1 MAKTS
6 HLKNLYRK
14 VGFTLFILFIYVW
27 GSFIPLPFA
36 RVTNQFT
43 HLMHTTSHSMMAFMS
58 GANFQQ
64 LSLFMVGLGPMMIA
78 MILLQLLMMTRLFG
92 FDTLSMNQM
101 AMAQQ
106 WLTLF
111 FAALQSAFITIGFHL
126 TATICQAVAVIIIL
140 TAGAMF
146 VTWLGI
152 MNMKFGIGGT
162 VTLILF
168 NIISGSIGMVRRA
181 VTQIMKLPHAWVWL
195 AGLLILSLA
204 LMVFWIAFTK
214 AYYPLSTIDITLSS
228 KDRPVLRPIGLN
240 MGAMMTYMVGMALL
254 MLPTML
260 GAILGP
266 QSIFANPRFDA
277 ALSGILTFI
286 LFYFFSFMQF
296 SPRQQAKAFR
306 NSNIYIPNVRP
317 GKPTQRY
324 LSRLMWIICFPG
336 AVLNTIQLVFGL
348 MGQQFLGKFGSITV
362 IPMNIVMIVMIIGGM
377 RDTLLTLVF
386 PHKYYRLAKKERSLE
401 E

>member
-6 HLKNLYRK
+6 HLRNLYRK
-14 VGFTLFILFIYVW
+14 AGFTLFILFIYVW

-36 RVTNQFT
+36 RITSQFSQ
-43 HLMHTTSHSMMAFMS
+43 LMHTTSHSMMAFMS

-92 FDTLSMNQM
+92 FDTLSVNQM

-106 WLTLF
+106 WMTLF

-126 TATICQAVAVIIIL
+126 TANIYQAVAVTIIL

-181 VTQIMKLPHAWVWL
+181 VTQIMKLPYAWLWL
-195 AGLLILSLA
+195 TGLLLLSLG

-214 AYYPLSTIDITLSS
+214 AYYPLYTVDITLSS
-228 KDRPVLRPIGLN
+228 KNKPVLKPVGLN

-254 MLPTML
+254 MMPTML

-277 ALSGILTFI
+277 ALSGVLTFI

-306 NSNIYIPNVRP
+306 NSNTYIPNVRP

-324 LSRLMWIICFPG
+324 LSRLMWVICFPG

-386 PHKYYRLAKKERSLE
+386 PQKYYRLARKERSLE

>member
-14 VGFTLFILFIYVW
+14 AGFTLFVLFIYVW

-36 RVTNQFT
+36 RITRQFAR
-43 HLMHTTSHSMMAFMS
+43 LMHTTSHSMMAFMS

-92 FDTLSMNQM
+92 FDTLSVNQM

-106 WLTLF
+106 WFTLL
-111 FAALQSAFITIGFHL
+111 FAVLQSAFITIGFHL
-126 TATICQAVAVIIIL
+126 TATIYQAIAVTIIL
-140 TAGAMF
+140 TAGSMF

-168 NIISGSIGMVRRA
+168 NIISGSIGMVKQA
-181 VTQIMKLPHAWVWL
+181 VKQIMKMPHAWWLL
-195 AGLLILSLA
+195 AGLIILSLA
-204 LMVFWIAFTK
+204 LMVFWVAFTK
-214 AYYPLSTIDITLSS
+214 AYYPLYTVDVGLSS
-228 KDRPVLRPIGLN
+228 KDKPVLQPIGLN

-254 MLPTML
+254 MMPTML

-266 QSIFANPRFDA
+266 KSIFANPRFDA
-277 ALSGILTFI
+277 ILSGVLTFC

-296 SPRQQAKAFR
+296 SPRQQARAFR
-306 NSNIYIPNVRP
+306 NSNTYIPNVRP

-324 LSRLMWIICFPG
+324 LSRLMWVICFPG
-336 AVLNTIQLVFGL
+336 ALLNTLQLVFGL
-348 MGQQFLGKFGSITV
+348 MGPQFLGKFSSITI

-377 RDTLLTLVF
+377 RDILLTLFF
-386 PHKYYRLAKKERSLE
+386 PHKYYKLAQAERSLSE
-401 E
+401 